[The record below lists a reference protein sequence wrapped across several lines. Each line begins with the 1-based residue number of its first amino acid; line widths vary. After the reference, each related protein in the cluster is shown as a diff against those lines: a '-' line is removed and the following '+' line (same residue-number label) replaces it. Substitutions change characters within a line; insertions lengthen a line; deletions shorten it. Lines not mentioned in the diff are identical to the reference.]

1 MVFERKQKNC
11 QRMKRE
17 RPLNVE
23 PITWSESLKERTM
36 QNKSE
41 PRSTFERLMQD
52 PEWKAGFEEGYDRF
66 LVSEFLIEA
75 MEENKMSV
83 RKLAEKAG
91 VSPTIVQNMR
101 SGKSANI
108 SLNTLGPILSALRYR
123 IEFVKT
129 DAV

>member
-1 MVFERKQKNC
+1 
-11 QRMKRE
+11 
-17 RPLNVE
+17 
-23 PITWSESLKERTM
+23 
-36 QNKSE
+36 
-41 PRSTFERLMQD
+41 
-52 PEWKAGFEEGYDRF
+52 
-66 LVSEFLIEA
+66 
-75 MEENKMSV
+75 MEENKLSV
-83 RKLAEKAG
+83 KKLAEKAG